1 MVAPSVLP
9 GRAFQRVDRVS
20 RCLVH
25 WRAADLTIN
34 PLTGQVASFARASLA
49 GSSQD
54 QLGGLRKTVHS
65 QPRFGFLDED
75 ADGIY
80 ESPHLLLERSRT
92 QLPENADLETDS
104 TGYVASAATLA
115 RDATGT
121 RAPSGLASLK
131 VTTTNAIGSGVF
143 IRKRDGTRMAA
154 AATTIYTG
162 GVWIYLPAGHP
173 AIGKT
178 LKLQY
183 DWYNSTP
190 ALISSST
197 STARTLVAGINRI
210 SFNAGSP
217 AATVTVD
224 MLVATDVAEG
234 VFDFWVDLPSFET
247 GEWPSTA
254 MPTNTDVGGLTRA
267 DEDFAIPTLFNP
279 PAIGQEMTFYI
290 EFSPLWPRTG
300 TLLVAPGL
308 FAQGGAGSYGTD
320 GKCVLDLLR
329 ETASGTLISRL
340 NVNEAGSTQTGSI
353 AVPTTGRI
361 KALVQ
366 LRASGESHLVHLEVN
381 GVTGADSATRLMAG
395 TSWRANELRV
405 GVRANAGAERGDFMV
420 NVVKAAYGR
429 YTADQIAQLF

>member
-25 WRAADLTIN
+25 WRAGDLTIN

-121 RAPSGLASLK
+121 RALSGLASLK

-183 DWYNSTP
+183 DWYNVTP

-197 STARTLVAGINRI
+197 SAAKVLVAGINRLT
-210 SFNAGSP
+210 FTATSP

-234 VFDFWVDLPSFET
+234 VFDFWIDLPSFEA
-247 GEWPSTA
+247 GEWATSALPS
-254 MPTNTDVGGLTRA
+254 NTDVGGLVRSA
-267 DEDFAIPTLFNP
+267 EDFIITTAYNP
-279 PAIGQEMTFYI
+279 PAIGQEMTIYA
-290 EFSPLWPRTG
+290 EFTPLWPRTG
-300 TLLVAPGL
+300 TVTGNPGL
-308 FAQGGAGSYGTD
+308 LTQGGIGTFAVD
-320 GKCVLDLLR
+320 GKSCIDLIR
-329 ETASGTLISRL
+329 DSATATLQARL
-340 NVNEAGSTQTGSI
+340 SVNEAGSAGSTVAI
-353 AVPTTGRI
+353 PTSGRVR
-361 KALVQ
+361 ALVQ
-366 LRASGESHLVHLEVN
+366 VRASNESHLVRLEVN
-381 GVTGADSATRLMAG
+381 DVVGSDSATRLLAG
-395 TSWRANELRV
+395 TTWRLNELRPGNRGNGTDV
-405 GVRANAGAERGDFMV
+405 GDAMF
-420 NVVKAAYGR
+420 NVVKIAYGR
-429 YTADQIAQLF
+429 YTAEQMRQLF